1 MSLERKKY
9 GNYSIK
15 SASDTPMELEAGTW
29 DIRVNGR
36 WLCRDWTHEDKWHI
50 KDGAKDSDFY
60 PVMVINHETGH
71 IIYCT
76 KIIYHDESWTETIKA
91 CGSGGN
97 SVRVRTLG
105 RVTIY

>member
-1 MSLERKKY
+1 MLTKQKV
-9 GNYSIK
+9 GNCSIK
-15 SASDTPMELEAGTW
+15 SASDSPMELEAGTW

-36 WLCRDWTHEDKWHI
+36 WLCRDWQKPDAWHV
-50 KDGAKDSDFY
+50 KDGARPEDFY
-60 PVMVINHETGH
+60 SVMVINHDTNH

-76 KIIYHDESWTETIKA
+76 KIIYHDESWTETVTQDGK
-91 CGSGGN
+91 N